1 METTDGPADAAAATD
16 AADATDGLRERKKRQ
31 TRAALSQATI
41 ALSVER
47 GWDGVR
53 IEDIAAAVN
62 VSERTFRNYFSGK
75 AEAVAATHLDRM
87 LRVARAL
94 DERPAQEPLWESISA
109 SVQAEFTPAGGGG
122 AGAAAPG
129 RQHTEAIW
137 RVLSEPAVQ
146 GEVLRADRA
155 AQAVL
160 AGAIGARTG
169 TDPETD
175 LYPKLVAASVGAAV
189 GTALSHWLR
198 ADPPVPLGPLIAEA
212 LEQVTA
218 GLPAPSPAPASGS
231 GSGSPP
237 EPAPAE
243 H

>member
-1 METTDGPADAAAATD
+1 MDTTDGPTE
-16 AADATDGLRERKKRQ
+16 AADTADGLRERKKRQ
-31 TRAALSQATI
+31 TRASLSRATI

-75 AEAVAATHLDRM
+75 AEAVAAAHLDRM

-94 DERPAQEPLWESISA
+94 DERPAREPLWESIRA
-109 SVQAEFTPAGGGG
+109 SVQAEFAPEASSAAGG
-122 AGAAAPG
+122 AAPG
-129 RQHTEAIW
+129 KRHTEAIW
-137 RVLSEPAVQ
+137 QVLSEPAVQ
-146 GEVLRADRA
+146 GEVLRADQA

-160 AGAIGARTG
+160 AETIGARTG
-169 TDPETD
+169 TDPQTD

-218 GLPAPSPAPASGS
+218 GLPAPAGR
-231 GSGSPP
+231 
-237 EPAPAE
+237 
-243 H
+243 